1 MKKVVICN
9 KIGAFHY
16 TIQQVQYMKELL
28 ENNTNYPDRDAL
40 LEYVNEELDYWDG
53 KCEPDP
59 MIDFH
64 IEDYYKYRSHP
75 AIVEACEKFS
85 SDEQKIVEIDSNYY
99 LIIEHEDGTEH
110 VVTPGIDEFIK
121 AF

>member
-16 TIQQVQYMKELL
+16 TIQQVQCMKELL
-28 ENNTNYPDRDAL
+28 ESNPNYPDRDTL
-40 LEYVNEELDYWDG
+40 LETVNEELAYWM
-53 KCEPDP
+53 EYYEIDP
-59 MIDFH
+59 MID
-64 IEDYYKYRSHP
+64 IYSDEYYKYRSHP
-75 AIVEACEKFS
+75 AIVEACEKFPF
-85 SDEQKIVEIDSNYY
+85 DEQKIIEIDCDYY

-110 VVTPGIDEFIK
+110 VVTPDIEEFIK